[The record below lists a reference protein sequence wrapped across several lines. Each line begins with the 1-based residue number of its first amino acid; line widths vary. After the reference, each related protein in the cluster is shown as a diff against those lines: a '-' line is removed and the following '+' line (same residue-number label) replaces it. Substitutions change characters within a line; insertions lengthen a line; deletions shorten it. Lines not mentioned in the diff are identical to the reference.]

1 MSPHDDTH
9 RRWILVIGSYAL
21 IVAISFTGF
30 RAMEHDRDNACH
42 ERAADRKVLTQVVDV
57 ATGAANGPVDLSK
70 IGGFSD
76 LDPSTQQ
83 YLRNLSARLSA
94 ANAPDEL
101 PLHDRLVALLPPIVC

>member
-1 MSPHDDTH
+1 M
-9 RRWILVIGSYAL
+9 IGSYAL
-21 IVAISFTGF
+21 IVAVTFLGF
-30 RAMEHDRDNACH
+30 RALEHDRDRACH
-42 ERAADRKVLTQVVDV
+42 ERASDRKVLSQVVDV
-57 ATGAANGPVDLSK
+57 ATGAASGPVDLSK

-94 ANAPDEL
+94 ANTPDEL